1 MPRRY
6 ASLVLLPICIVGT
19 VLFIRHR
26 PAPAP
31 IRIGVVHSLSGTMSA
46 SERPLVDAVQM
57 AVAELNADGGVLGR
71 PVEVELADSRS
82 DADQAARE
90 AERLISEKHVSALF
104 ACWTSACRAAV
115 RPVVERHRHLMV
127 YPVQYEG
134 MEQSPNILYTGL
146 APNQQIVP
154 GTHWMLERYGKRVF
168 LVGSDYRFPRTA
180 NLIIRDLVEARGG
193 EVTGEHYLPLGSHDF
208 EAVIAELRA
217 ARPVAVLN
225 TLNGDSNAAFFAAL
239 VAAGL
244 VDQPVMSFS
253 VAEPEMRAW
262 GGGRLT
268 RHYAVWSYFQSVDTP
283 QNRRF
288 VAAWRARF
296 GADRPTSDPVEAAYV
311 GVKLWAQAVRDAG
324 SDDPVRVN
332 AALLHQSVGGPSS
345 IEAVD
350 AATRHLWKRMRVG
363 RALPDGQ
370 FEQVFA
376 SDYPLRPAP
385 WPAYRSREAWQHMLE
400 GGTP

>member
-6 ASLVLLPICIVGT
+6 AFLALLLICVAGAVLWM
-19 VLFIRHR
+19 RHR
-26 PAPAP
+26 PALAP

-46 SERPLVDAVQM
+46 SERPLVDAVEM
-57 AVAELNADGGVLGR
+57 AVAELNAEGGVLGR
-71 PVEVELADSRS
+71 PVEVRLADSRS
-82 DADQAARE
+82 NAEHAARE
-90 AERLISEKHVSALF
+90 AERLISVEHVSALF
-104 ACWTSACRAAV
+104 ACWTSACRVALL
-115 RPVVERHRHLMV
+115 PVVERHKHLMF

-154 GTHWMLERYGKRVF
+154 GTHWMLERFGKRVF
-168 LVGSDYRFPRTA
+168 LIGSDYRFPRTA

-193 EVTGEHYLPLGSHDF
+193 EVAAEHYVPLGGHDF
-208 EAVIAELRA
+208 DEIVAELA
-217 ARPVAVLN
+217 AVRPVAVLN

-239 VAAGL
+239 IAAGL
-244 VDQPVMSFS
+244 TDQPVMSFS

-262 GGGRLT
+262 GGGQLT

-296 GADRPTSDPVEAAYV
+296 GPDRPTSDPVEAAYV

-324 SDDPVRVN
+324 SDEPARVN

-345 IEAVD
+345 IAAVD

-363 RALPDGQ
+363 HVLPGGQ

-385 WPAYRSREAWQHMLE
+385 WPAYRSREAWQQMIE
-400 GGTP
+400 GGAP

>member
-6 ASLVLLPICIVGT
+6 AFLALLLICVAGAVLWM
-19 VLFIRHR
+19 RHR
-26 PAPAP
+26 PALAP
-31 IRIGVVHSLSGTMSA
+31 IRVGVVHSLSGTMSA
-46 SERPLVDAVQM
+46 SERPLVDAVEM
-57 AVAELNADGGVLGR
+57 AVAELNAEGGVLGR
-71 PVEVELADSRS
+71 PVEVRLADSRS
-82 DADQAARE
+82 NAEHAARE
-90 AERLISEKHVSALF
+90 AERLISVEHVSALF
-104 ACWTSACRAAV
+104 ACWTSACRVAL
-115 RPVVERHRHLMV
+115 RPVVERHKHLMF

-154 GTHWMLERYGKRVF
+154 GTHWMLERFGKRVF
-168 LVGSDYRFPRTA
+168 LIGSDYRFPRTA

-193 EVTGEHYLPLGSHDF
+193 EVAAEHYVPLGGHDF
-208 EAVIAELRA
+208 DEIVAELA
-217 ARPVAVLN
+217 AVRPVAVLN

-239 VAAGL
+239 IAAGL
-244 VDQPVMSFS
+244 TDQPVMSFS

-262 GGGRLT
+262 GGGQLT

-296 GADRPTSDPVEAAYV
+296 GPDRPTSDPVEAAYV

-324 SDDPVRVN
+324 SDEPARVN

-345 IEAVD
+345 IAAVD

-363 RALPDGQ
+363 HVLPGGQ

-385 WPAYRSREAWQHMLE
+385 WPAYRSREAWQQMIE
-400 GGTP
+400 GGAP

>member
-1 MPRRY
+1 MLRRY
-6 ASLVLLPICIVGT
+6 ALLAFLLICIAGV
-19 VLFIRHR
+19 VLWTRHS
-26 PAPAP
+26 PAPTP
-31 IRIGVVHSLSGTMSA
+31 IRIGVLHSLSGTMSA
-46 SERPLVDAVQM
+46 SERPLADAVQM

-71 PVEVELADSRS
+71 PVEVRLADSRS
-82 DADQAARE
+82 DAEQAARE
-90 AERLISEKHVSALF
+90 AERLITAERVSALF

-115 RPVVERHRHLMV
+115 RPIVERHHHLLF

-154 GTHWMLERYGKRVF
+154 GTHWMLEHFGKRVF

-193 EVTGEHYLPLGSHDF
+193 EVVGEHYLPLGSRDF
-208 EAVIAELRA
+208 TDVVAALA
-217 ARPVAVLN
+217 DARPVAVLN

-239 VAAGL
+239 IAAGL

-288 VAAWRARF
+288 VANWRARF
-296 GADRPTSDPVEAAYV
+296 GADRPTSDPVEAAYI

-350 AATRHLWKRMRVG
+350 PATRHLWKRMRVG
-363 RALPDGQ
+363 HVLPDGQ

-385 WPAYRSREAWQHMLE
+385 WPSYRSREAWQQMLE
-400 GGTP
+400 GEAP

>member
-6 ASLVLLPICIVGT
+6 AFLALLLICVAGAVLWM
-19 VLFIRHR
+19 RHR
-26 PAPAP
+26 PALAP

-46 SERPLVDAVQM
+46 SERPLVDAVEM
-57 AVAELNADGGVLGR
+57 AVAELNAEGGVLGR
-71 PVEVELADSRS
+71 PVEVRLADSRS
-82 DADQAARE
+82 NAEHAARE
-90 AERLISEKHVSALF
+90 AERLISVEHVSALF
-104 ACWTSACRAAV
+104 ACWTSACRVAL
-115 RPVVERHRHLMV
+115 RPVVERHKHLMF

-154 GTHWMLERYGKRVF
+154 GTHWMLERFGKRVF
-168 LVGSDYRFPRTA
+168 LIGSDYRFPRTA

-193 EVTGEHYLPLGSHDF
+193 EVAAEHYVPLGGHDF
-208 EAVIAELRA
+208 DEIVAELA
-217 ARPVAVLN
+217 AVRPVAVLN

-239 VAAGL
+239 IAAGL
-244 VDQPVMSFS
+244 TDQPVMSFS

-262 GGGRLT
+262 GGGQLT

-296 GADRPTSDPVEAAYV
+296 GPDRPTSDPVEAAYV

-324 SDDPVRVN
+324 SDEPARVN

-345 IEAVD
+345 IAAVD

-363 RALPDGQ
+363 HVLPGGQ

-385 WPAYRSREAWQHMLE
+385 WPAYRSREAWQQMIE
-400 GGTP
+400 GGAP